1 MFDSVRNSDVLL
13 SSFLVSSDDQDQCV
27 QWISHWPSYGQFDTL
42 GHLVYV

>member
-13 SSFLVSSDDQDQCV
+13 SYFPVSSDDQDQCV
-27 QWISHWPSYGQFDTL
+27 QSISCSPSYGQFDSL